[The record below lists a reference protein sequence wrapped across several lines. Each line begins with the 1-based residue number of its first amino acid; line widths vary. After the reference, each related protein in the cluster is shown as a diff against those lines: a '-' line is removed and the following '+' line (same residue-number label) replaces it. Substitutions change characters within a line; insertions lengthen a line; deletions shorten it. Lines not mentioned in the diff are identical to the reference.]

1 MENATKALL
10 IAAGVLIV
18 ILLISIS
25 MAILNFTEN
34 GSNEAQEVG
43 DAISSATTDAAQQI
57 IFGDKY
63 KPGLITF
70 KIGETTCYAE
80 KDMTWDE
87 WMSDV
92 EYNTINVY
100 SSNMYDGNYLAIDTN
115 SGYYHL
121 ALDGKKIRVNGGPTA
136 GVEIEINYKDPA
148 PTI

>member
-57 IFGDKY
+57 IWGDKY
-63 KPGLITF
+63 KPGVKLIAF

-80 KDMTWDE
+80 KGMTWDE
-87 WMSDV
+87 WIRDG

-100 SSNMYDGNYLAIDTN
+100 IGENNYLAIDTN